1 MTITDDS
8 GEKTGDSGEGPLDI
22 QKSFFTIHFSE
33 ERQREK
39 ERKKTQRKSRGA
51 RIGISKSVGKMI
63 RISQQP
69 EIRRKYSSGTG
80 CRGRPVTWRVTH
92 GPDGIRG
99 TGKVPRV
106 RVVSSLG
113 WFKAG
118 CCFIVWLHFLNHVS
132 CPHSEASFSEAAQSL
147 SGHLGLGSCK
157 LMAISLY

>member
-118 CCFIVWLHFLNHVS
+118 CCLQLGFISSTMSRALIQKHPLQRLHSPSRGISALVHV
-132 CPHSEASFSEAAQSL
+132 C
-147 SGHLGLGSCK
+147 
-157 LMAISLY
+157 